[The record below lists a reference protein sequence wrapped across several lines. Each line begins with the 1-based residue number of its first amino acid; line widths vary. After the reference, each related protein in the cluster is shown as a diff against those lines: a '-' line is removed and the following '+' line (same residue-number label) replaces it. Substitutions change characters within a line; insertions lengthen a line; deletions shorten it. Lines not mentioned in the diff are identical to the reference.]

1 VKIDESRLEKARE
14 EMFER
19 VRRYDERM
27 LTVIK
32 NHLGCEQVLND
43 LLSAASRRWKRRTC
57 SGKIA
62 IAKDELKLPEIEPAF
77 EPRAPQIEFG
87 ADSRPP
93 FPRDFPSW

>member
-1 VKIDESRLEKARE
+1 MKIDESRLEKARE

-43 LLSAASRRWKRRTC
+43 LLSAASRR
-57 SGKIA
+57 
-62 IAKDELKLPEIEPAF
+62 
-77 EPRAPQIEFG
+77 
-87 ADSRPP
+87 
-93 FPRDFPSW
+93 